1 MINSKL
7 SLSFKWFKNE
17 TLILLLKKVINI
29 YIIKFIEINMI
40 NVNKSNVD
48 KYLQEMLDNDNKRRS
63 NYLKFVDKK
72 MIELFK

>member
-1 MINSKL
+1 
-7 SLSFKWFKNE
+7 
-17 TLILLLKKVINI
+17 
-29 YIIKFIEINMI
+29 MI